1 MRYPTMTASD
11 ATTYLQAKRAGNP
24 VDVETVVRFSGSGEE
39 FDGSFLEPLRASL
52 TKLMASF
59 PEGIKS
65 KSDAKANAF
74 EGKAARIIHE
84 GLPID
89 SQVLADPEFWIWLA
103 VAQFPDVVEWRY
115 RYGKEDSAAQ
125 LANYGVASRTE
136 NLLYRLW
143 LRAEL
148 VLDDAA
154 TDRYHLA
161 DSGQI
166 DFYRSHLFRQG
177 YANARGFARALLR
190 FQYPKTSNPAE
201 PNLKLLEIRD
211 LVKRLRRMRSNLFL
225 EILPEEECRAVIEA
239 EAAVVL
245 AN

>member
-1 MRYPTMTASD
+1 MQYPTMTASD
-11 ATTYLQAKRAGNP
+11 ATTYLQAKRSGNHLD
-24 VDVETVVRFSGSGEE
+24 VDSLARYAGSGGE
-39 FDGSFLEPLRASL
+39 FAGSFLQPLRAAL
-52 TKLMASF
+52 TATMASF
-59 PEGIKS
+59 PDGIKS
-65 KSDAKANAF
+65 KADPTANVF
-74 EGKAARIIHE
+74 EGKASRVIHT
-84 GLPID
+84 GLHVD
-89 SQVLADPEFWIWLA
+89 NEVLADPEFWIWLA
-103 VAQFPDVVEWRY
+103 VTHFPDVVEWRY
-115 RYGKEDSAAQ
+115 RYGKESSAAQ
-125 LANYGVASRTE
+125 LANYGVASRNE

-148 VLDDAA
+148 VLDEKAV
-154 TDRYHLA
+154 DRYHLA

-177 YANARGFARALLR
+177 YANARNFARALLR
-190 FQYPKTSNPAE
+190 FQYPKKSNPTE
-201 PNLKLLEIRD
+201 PKLKTLEIRD